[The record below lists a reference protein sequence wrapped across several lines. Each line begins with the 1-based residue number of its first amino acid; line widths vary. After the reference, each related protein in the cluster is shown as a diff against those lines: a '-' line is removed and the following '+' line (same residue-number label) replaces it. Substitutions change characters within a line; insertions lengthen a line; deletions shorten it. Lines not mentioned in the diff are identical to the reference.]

1 MGVRDFYQKHH
12 YKLFWIPIILI
23 LISLISLGIGYLTNG
38 EIIQRDVSLK
48 GGISANLI
56 TNQNID
62 IKELEEF
69 LSSKLDAE
77 VSVRSLVDFT
87 TREQSGLIIETS
99 SLESNRLEEALK
111 DKIAF
116 EDDKISIEE
125 VGPSLGV
132 AFFKQ
137 MITALLVAFLLMA
150 IVVFVMFRSVAPSL
164 AVVLAAFGD
173 MIVTLAI
180 LRLIGFELSITSI
193 AGFLLVIGYSIDTDM
208 LLTSRVLK
216 RRGEG
221 SIMDRIFGAFKTGIT
236 MTLTTLVA
244 LIVAYFITNS
254 SVLKGIFTII
264 IVALIVDLFMTWLM
278 NTSILIMYC
287 KKKGIL

>member
-1 MGVRDFYQKHH
+1 MGVKDFYQKHH

-23 LISLISLGIGYLTNG
+23 IISLVYLGASYLTNG
-38 EIIQRDVSLK
+38 EVIQKDVSLK
-48 GGISANLI
+48 GGISVNLV
-56 TNQNID
+56 TNQNLD
-62 IKELEEF
+62 VNALEEF
-69 LSSKLDAE
+69 LSSKLDTE

-99 SLESNRLEEALK
+99 SLDSDKLKEALK
-111 DKIAF
+111 AKIDF

-125 VGPSLGV
+125 VGPSLGK

-137 MITALLVAFLLMA
+137 MIIAILVAFLLMA
-150 IVVFVMFRSVAPSL
+150 IVVFVMFRSIAPSL

-180 LRLIGFELSITSI
+180 LSIVGFELSITSI

-208 LLTSRVLK
+208 LLTARVLK

-221 SIMDRIFGAFKTGIT
+221 SVMDRIFGAFKTGIT
-236 MTLTTLVA
+236 MTTTTLVA
-244 LIVAYFITNS
+244 LVAAYFITS
-254 SVLKGIFTII
+254 SLVLKGIFLII
-264 IVALIVDLFMTWLM
+264 IIALIVDLFTTWLM
-278 NTSILIMYC
+278 NTSILIRYC

>member
-1 MGVRDFYQKHH
+1 MGVKNFYQKHH

-23 LISLISLGIGYLTNG
+23 LISLIFLGINYFTNG
-38 EIIQRDVSLK
+38 EVIQRDVSLK
-48 GGISANLI
+48 GGISINLV

-62 IKELEEF
+62 INGLEEF
-69 LSSKLDAE
+69 LSSKADTE

-99 SLESNRLEEALK
+99 SLDSDRLKEALK
-111 DKIAF
+111 EKIDF

-125 VGPSLGV
+125 VGPSLGG

-137 MITALLVAFLLMA
+137 MITAVLIAFLLMA
-150 IVVFVMFRSVAPSL
+150 IVVFVMFRSFAPSL

-180 LRLIGFELSITSI
+180 LSLIGFELSITSI
-193 AGFLLVIGYSIDTDM
+193 AGFLLVIGYSVDTDM
-208 LLTSRVLK
+208 LLTSRVLR

-221 SIMDRIFGAFKTGIT
+221 SVIDRIFGAFKTGIT
-236 MTLTTLVA
+236 MTATTLVA

-254 SVLKGIFTII
+254 LVLRGIFMII
-264 IVALIVDLFMTWLM
+264 IIALIVDLFMTWFM